1 MQNSYLL
8 NSKKY
13 FLLFYSSAFFF
24 IFNIHAAED
33 EMVKIKPIKANQ
45 KSEEL
50 YKTKIKYRAKTKQ
63 NTNNFSFD
71 IKDLSGINC
80 YGEPAQQT
88 YRKKRALQRPTAR
101 AMSKFY
107 EALEK
112 AANSAEASMVDQ
124 AAKDNEKF
132 YYQEARAVLEQ
143 FDDKLDKLK
152 SYDRSII
159 YLSWANLYV
168 MDDDLFSAI
177 EFYIKAINEPE
188 ITESSRNMAISNC
201 QGLKVKYADLFG
213 VDLKNENSIN
223 SSYEPDNA
231 KGLDEDSEKMIPLV
245 RVQPTY
251 PRTAQIKG
259 IEGFVEL
266 EFSVTKSGSV
276 KNVKVTKSY
285 CGNPDSSIE
294 NMRFC
299 NTFNTTSIRAALK
312 LKYKP
317 KVVDGLPV
325 SVDNVSYKFTYMM
338 ED

>member
-1 MQNSYLL
+1 MQNSHLL
-8 NSKKY
+8 NLKKY
-13 FLLFYSSAFFF
+13 FLLFCSLAFFF

-45 KSEEL
+45 KSEEQ

-63 NTNNFSFD
+63 NKNNSSFD

-88 YRKKRALQRPTAR
+88 YRKARALQNSTAR

-112 AANSAEASMVDQ
+112 AAKSAEVSMVDQ

-188 ITESSRNMAISNC
+188 ITESSRNFAISNC

-213 VDLKNENSIN
+213 VDLKNENSTN
-223 SSYEPDNA
+223 SFYEPDDA

-245 RVQPTY
+245 RVQPIY

-317 KVVDGLPV
+317 KIVDGLPV